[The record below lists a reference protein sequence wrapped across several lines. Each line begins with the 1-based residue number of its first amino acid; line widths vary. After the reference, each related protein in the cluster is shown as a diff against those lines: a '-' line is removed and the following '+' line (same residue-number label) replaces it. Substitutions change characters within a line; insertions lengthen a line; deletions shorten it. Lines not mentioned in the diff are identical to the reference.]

1 LILNFVAHSL
11 SYIIKKKKIL
21 ILELFLQALGVVAA
35 VWFINPNFKESIEAV
50 SMFQVVSL
58 FRMLRLLD
66 LLTELHQFK
75 IIMYTYQ
82 KFAGPFVT
90 MMTSL
95 YTVYYVF
102 AQIGMLVFGGLIT
115 TESAQAND

>member
-1 LILNFVAHSL
+1 
-11 SYIIKKKKIL
+11 
-21 ILELFLQALGVVAA
+21 
-35 VWFINPNFKESIEAV
+35 
-50 SMFQVVSL
+50 
-58 FRMLRLLD
+58 
-66 LLTELHQFK
+66 
-75 IIMYTYQ
+75 MYTYQ